1 MSLVY
6 IDWVILVLFLIV
18 FTGIGLVASRTGG
31 KDSANFFLS
40 GRNMPWWI
48 LGISM
53 VATTFSLGTPNLI
66 TDMVRTGGVSQNWL
80 WWCFLLSGM
89 LTVFVYAKLWN
100 RSKIMTDLEF
110 YEIRYSGKTA
120 AFLRGFRAVYLG
132 FFFNVLVL
140 ASASLALLKFS
151 SIMLNINAVAVLITV
166 SAVVVIYSTIGG
178 LKSILWTDF
187 FLFIFA
193 MLGAFI
199 PAFYVINSPQ
209 VGGMTSFLTH
219 EAVSGKLS
227 LLPDL
232 SDPFMVVTIL
242 VIPLTIQWWASWYPG
257 SEPGGGGYITQ
268 RILSAK
274 SEKHAVGATLLFNVI
289 HFAIRPWPWILV
301 GLASL
306 IIFPDLQSMI
316 THFGDV
322 PAKYIQNDIA
332 YPAMIREF
340 LPKGI
345 LGLVISSLMAAY
357 MSTVSTQINWG
368 ASYLVNDFHV
378 RFIDQK
384 ASEKKKVLIGR
395 LWTIALV
402 IFSIGLALYL
412 QNALQVFQY
421 MLMIGAGTGLIYLL
435 RWFWWR
441 INAWSELSAMI
452 GAAIFSTI
460 IIVVEQTYMIR
471 VDQNTVSL
479 FGYEMNPSFWDAAK
493 FVVVVLLNTV
503 VWVTVTLFTKPSD
516 EKVLISF
523 YKKIRPG
530 GPGWKNIASKT
541 SVDEVEHKKD
551 WNVPVGLA
559 CMSLASI
566 AVFCL
571 LFSTG
576 HLIYGNY
583 LYSGLLGAVSIAS
596 FIWVFKLWGKIFD

>member
-1 MSLVY
+1 MGLVY
-6 IDWVILVLFLIV
+6 IDWVILALFLLV
-18 FTGIGLVASRTGG
+18 FTIIGLVTSKTGG
-31 KDSANFFLS
+31 KDSTNFFLS

-151 SIMLNINAVAVLITV
+151 AIMLNINAVAVLITV
-166 SAVVVIYSTIGG
+166 SAVVLVYSTIGG

-193 MLGAFI
+193 MIGAFI
-199 PAFYVINSPQ
+199 PAFYVIKSPQ
-209 VGGMTSFLTH
+209 IGGMSNFLAN
-219 EAVSGKLS
+219 EAISGKLS

-232 SDPFMVVTIL
+232 SDPYMVITIL

-289 HFAIRPWPWILV
+289 HFAIRPWPWIIV

-316 THFGDV
+316 THFQHV
-322 PAKYIQNDIA
+322 PEKYIQNDIA
-332 YPAMIREF
+332 YPAILREF
-340 LPKGI
+340 LPSGI
-345 LGLVISSLMAAY
+345 LGLVISSLVAAY

-368 ASYLVNDFHV
+368 ASYLVNDFYV
-378 RFIDQK
+378 RFIDRK
-384 ASEKKKVLIGR
+384 ASERKKVFIGR
-395 LWTIALV
+395 LWTVLLIV
-402 IFSIGLALYL
+402 FSITLALYL
-412 QNALQVFQY
+412 ENALQVFQY

-452 GAAIFSTI
+452 GAAVFSTI
-460 IIVVEQTYMIR
+460 IIVIEQTYLVR
-471 VDQNTVSL
+471 VDQNIVTL
-479 FGYEMNPSFWDAAK
+479 FGFKMSPAFWDAIK
-493 FVVVVLLNTV
+493 FSIVVLLNTM
-503 VWVTVTLFTKPSD
+503 VWVVVTFCTKPSD
-516 EKVLISF
+516 EKILISF
-523 YKKIRPG
+523 YEKIRPG
-530 GPGWKNIASKT
+530 GPGWKHIAVQT
-541 SVDEVEHKKD
+541 SIDLNERAKD

-559 CMSLASI
+559 CMSLGSI
-566 AVFCL
+566 AVFSL
-571 LFSTG
+571 LFSVG

-583 LYSGLLGAVSIAS
+583 FYSVLLAIVSIAS
-596 FIWVFKLWGKIFD
+596 FVWLFKLWGKIFN

>member
-1 MSLVY
+1 MILNNV
-6 IDWVILVLFLIV
+6 DWIILVVFLIV
-18 FTGIGLVASRTGG
+18 FTAIGLITARRGG
-31 KDSANFFLS
+31 QDSANFFLS

-66 TDMVRTGGVSQNWL
+66 TDMVRTGGVAQNWL

-140 ASASLALLKFS
+140 ASASLAFLKFS
-151 SIMLNINAVAVLITV
+151 AIMLSINAVMILIIV
-166 SAVVVIYSTIGG
+166 SVVILVYSTIGG

-193 MLGAFI
+193 MIGAFI
-199 PAFYVINSPQ
+199 PAFYVIDSPQ
-209 VGGMTSFLTH
+209 VGGMSNFLSH
-219 EAVSGKLS
+219 EAIKGKLN
-227 LLPDL
+227 LIPDF
-232 SDPFMVVTIL
+232 SEPFIAVTIFI
-242 VIPLTIQWWASWYPG
+242 IPLTIQWWASWYPG

-274 SEKHAVGATLLFNVI
+274 SEKHAVGATLLFNLI

-306 IIFPDLQSMI
+306 IIFPDLQSMVS
-316 THFGDV
+316 HFQDV
-322 PAKYIQNDIA
+322 PEKYVHNDIA
-332 YPAMIREF
+332 YPALLREF
-340 LPKGI
+340 LPNGI
-345 LGLVISSLMAAY
+345 LGLVLASLVAAY

-368 ASYLVNDFHV
+368 ASYLVNDFFV
-378 RFIDQK
+378 RFLAPK
-384 ASEKKKVLIGR
+384 ASERRKVLVGR
-395 LWTIALV
+395 LCTILLIV
-402 IFSIGLALYL
+402 FSIILALFL
-412 QNALQVFQY
+412 ENALQVFQY

-441 INAWSELSAMI
+441 INAWSELSAMV
-452 GAAIFSTI
+452 GAAFFSTI
-460 IIVVEQTYMIR
+460 IIIVEQTYLVR
-471 VDQNTVSL
+471 VDQNIVML
-479 FGYEMNPSFWDAAK
+479 FGWEMDLAFWDAIK
-493 FVVVVLLNTV
+493 FVFVVLLNTI
-503 VWVTVTLFTKPSD
+503 VWLTVTFCTRPSNP
-516 EKVLISF
+516 KVLISF
-523 YKKIRPG
+523 YEKVRPG
-530 GPGWKNIASKT
+530 GPGWKHIAIQT
-541 SVDEVEHKKD
+541 SIDAKERAKD

-559 CMSLASI
+559 CMSLGSLAIFS
-566 AVFCL
+566 L
-571 LFSTG
+571 LFSVG

-583 LYSGLLGAVSIAS
+583 LYSGLLAVAGVISS
-596 FIWVFKLWGKIFD
+596 VWLFKLWGRLFD